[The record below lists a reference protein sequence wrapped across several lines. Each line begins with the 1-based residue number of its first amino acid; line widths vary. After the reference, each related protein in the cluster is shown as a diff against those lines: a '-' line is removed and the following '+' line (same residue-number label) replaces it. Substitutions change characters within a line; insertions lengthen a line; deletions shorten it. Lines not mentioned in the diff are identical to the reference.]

1 MIREALT
8 FDDVLLVP
16 QYSEVLP
23 SEVSLESNLT
33 KNIIL
38 KIPFLSAAMDTVT
51 EAKMAMIIA
60 RNGGIGVIHKNMSPK
75 AQAEEVRVVKR
86 AENGVIID
94 PVTITPETTIRE
106 ANKIMGS
113 YKIGGLPVT
122 DDSGKLLGLLTNRD
136 IRFEK
141 NPERSVKELMTPF
154 ERLITVGPEIT
165 LTEAEEILHR
175 NKIEKLP
182 LINKD
187 RKLIGLITIKD
198 ITAVRDYPH
207 AARDSR
213 GRLLVAAAVGTSS
226 DTMER
231 AEKLV
236 EAGVDVI
243 FIDTAHGHSRS
254 VIETVKKL
262 KRNFPDLP
270 VIAGNVATAEGT
282 LALIKAGADGVK
294 VGIGPGS
301 ICTTR
306 VIAGIGVPQLTAIM
320 DCAAIAK
327 KYGIPVIADGG
338 IRYSGDIVKAL
349 AAGASTVMMG
359 SIFAGT
365 DEAPGE
371 TIIYNGRKFKTYR
384 GMGSLEAMKKGS
396 SDRYFQDG
404 IPAQKYVPEGI
415 EGMVP
420 YKGSVEDV
428 LFQLAG
434 GLRSGMGYTGSRN
447 IEELWK
453 RAKFVKIT
461 RAGFVEGHPHDI
473 KITKEAPNYRFTTD

>member
-16 QYSEVLP
+16 RYSEVLP
-23 SEVSLESNLT
+23 REVILESRLT
-33 KNIIL
+33 RNIVL
-38 KIPFLSAAMDTVT
+38 KVPFLSAAMDTVT
-51 EAKMAMIIA
+51 QAKMAKVMA
-60 RNGGIGVIHKNMSPK
+60 RNGGIGVIHKNMTPEE
-75 AQAEEVRVVKR
+75 QAEEVRVVKR

-94 PVTITPETTIRE
+94 PVTISPETTISE
-106 ANKIMGS
+106 ANRIMGN
-113 YKIGGLPVT
+113 YKIGGLPVI
-122 DDSGKLLGLLTNRD
+122 DDTGRLLGLLTNRD

-141 NPERSVKELMTPF
+141 NPGRSVKELMTPF
-154 ERLITVGPEIT
+154 ERLITVNPDIT

-182 LINKD
+182 LIDSD

-198 ITAVRDYPH
+198 ITAVKDYPN

-213 GRLLVAAAVGTSS
+213 GRLLVSAAVGTSS
-226 DTMER
+226 DTLER

-236 EAGVDVI
+236 KAGVDVV
-243 FIDTAHGHSRS
+243 FVDTAHGHSRG
-254 VIETVKKL
+254 VIETVKRL
-262 KRNFPDLP
+262 KSAFPNLP
-270 VIAGNVATAEGT
+270 VVAGNVATAEGT
-282 LALIKAGADGVK
+282 QALIDAGVDGVK

-306 VIAGIGVPQLTAIM
+306 VIAGIGVPQLTAVM

-327 KYGIPVIADGG
+327 KYGVPVIADGG

-371 TIIYNGRKFKTYR
+371 TIIYNGRKFKVYR
-384 GMGSLEAMKKGS
+384 GMGSLGAMKKGS

-404 IPAQKYVPEGI
+404 VAPQKFVPEGI

-434 GLRSGMGYTGSRN
+434 GLRSGMGYTGSKTV
-447 IEELWK
+447 EELWK
-453 RAKFVKIT
+453 KAKFVKIT